1 MAGRPALHGHPPL
14 PPRHRS
20 DPRRRPNRLHRPLP
34 TLCRMLRSRF
44 RVVPLAEVFD
54 TVRSGRDAPPRTV
67 AVTFDDCYRDNLFAA
82 RVLTEHGLP
91 AAFFV
96 PTAFV
101 GTDRIFPWDR
111 GLPVMPNLTWD
122 DMREMAAMGHEIGS
136 HTVSHP
142 NLGTAP
148 VEEARQEIFE
158 SKAVLE
164 QQLERRSALVR
175 LPLRGE
181 KQLPPGGGRAGRGG
195 GLRRLPVGLRRLR
208 SSRHGQS
215 HPAARLVALLPG
227 PAQRGAAPPRLPRL
241 VVCTQT
247 GSGTTSFTGTA
258 TRRAGN
264 GRSSFS
270 LNRNRAG
277 FILLSMFPRSAVQ
290 KAGRTRRAPPA
301 EADGRT
307 PRLAPSEAAQDSRS
321 PGRTT
326 RT

>member
-1 MAGRPALHGHPPL
+1 MNRLKKWTKSALCAAYRYSGAAAQEWMAWQAGRRFMVILL
-14 PPRHRS
+14 FHRVTDQIPEDGLTVS
-20 DPRRRPNRLHRPLP
+20 TGRFRA
-34 TLCRMLRSRF
+34 LCRMLRSRF

-122 DMREMAAMGHEIGS
+122 DVREMAAMGHEIGS

-164 QQLERRSALVR
+164 QQLERRVRWFAYPFGGRNNFRPEAAALVEEAGYDGCLSGYGGFVR
-175 LPLRGE
+175 PGMDSRILPRDSSPCYQGLPNVELHLRGCLDWWYALKRGPVQPHSPE
-181 KQLPPGGGRAGRGG
+181 QRLEERVTAVPP
-195 GLRRLPVGLRRLR
+195 
-208 SSRHGQS
+208 
-215 HPAARLVALLPG
+215 
-227 PAQRGAAPPRLPRL
+227 
-241 VVCTQT
+241 
-247 GSGTTSFTGTA
+247 
-258 TRRAGN
+258 
-264 GRSSFS
+264 
-270 LNRNRAG
+270 
-277 FILLSMFPRSAVQ
+277 SA
-290 KAGRTRRAPPA
+290 
-301 EADGRT
+301 
-307 PRLAPSEAAQDSRS
+307 
-321 PGRTT
+321 
-326 RT
+326 